1 MSVLQNG
8 PKGARWASFGFAI
21 TVFGLLP
28 TEVGYQDIGAL
39 LARQPGV
46 TARWQKQTLA
56 SPFGTIHA
64 ATFSFPR
71 PIGASIPR
79 APAMQSASL
88 QSGGADTTGSLS
100 RNPLGNVIRPPQAH
114 EFPTVDRTA
123 KGNRLSTKGDRLLSA
138 KGDRLWVKR
147 PEAEIAGIPS
157 QVLPEDEAGVAGP
170 PDEPIANEI
179 REDLN
184 IKVETTRSGAPL
196 DPELEAALKAAPLPQ
211 YRAPRSGTDAQ
222 ATKDEAERNAL
233 PPKDPFAV
241 QTAHLYFGQSSF
253 GNLGG
258 ALERWQP
265 GEEPRLIMP
274 GDVDTDLKQ
283 TAPVGGTPGE
293 GATIAPKGEVTS
305 QPQRPKSP
313 AERLGL
319 DAKAYAKASKC
330 LAEAVYF
337 EARGE
342 PVRGQIAVAQV
353 VVNRAFSG
361 YYPETVCGVVYQ
373 NSHRYLACQFT
384 FACDGVRDV
393 VTEPEQWDRAKKVAR
408 EMLDGRLWLPEVNR
422 STHYHAT
429 YVRPYWVREM
439 KKMYKTGLHVFY
451 RPSRWGDGSEV
462 PSWSTAEET
471 AEIAAKL

>member
-1 MSVLQNG
+1 MSVLQNR
-8 PKGARWASFGFAI
+8 PKGARWASFGFAV

-28 TEVGYQDIGAL
+28 SEIGYQDIAAL

-46 TARWQKQTLA
+46 AERWQKHALA

-71 PIGASIPR
+71 PIGSSIPR
-79 APAMQSASL
+79 APGVQLASL
-88 QSGGADTTGSLS
+88 RGEGGDVTGSIS
-100 RNPLGNVIRPPQAH
+100 RNPLGQVIRPPQPH
-114 EFPTVDRTA
+114 EFPLVDRTA
-123 KGNRLSTKGDRLLSA
+123 KGDRLSSKGDRLQTKPLETTPLET
-138 KGDRLWVKR
+138 KPL
-147 PEAEIAGIPS
+147 EAVVAVIPQ
-157 QVLPEDEAGVAGP
+157 QVLPEDEAVAIP
-170 PDEPIANEI
+170 AAPATEPI
-179 REDLN
+179 EDMN
-184 IKVETTRSGAPL
+184 IKPATASSSVPL
-196 DPELEAALKAAPLPQ
+196 DPELEAALKSAPLPQ
-211 YRAPRSGTDAQ
+211 YHASQNIGADVRAGRG
-222 ATKDEAERNAL
+222 EAERDAL
-233 PPKDPFAV
+233 PPKDQFAI
-241 QTAHLYFGQSSF
+241 QTTHLYFGQSSL

-258 ALERWQP
+258 SLERWLP
-265 GEEPRLIMP
+265 GEEPRLVMP
-274 GDVDTDLKQ
+274 GEVDTDLKQ
-283 TAPVGGTPGE
+283 SAALPGAAGE
-293 GATIAPKGEVTS
+293 GSTVAPKGEVTA
-305 QPQRPKSP
+305 QPQRPQSP
-313 AERLGL
+313 AERLSL
-319 DAKAYAKASKC
+319 DAKNYAKALKC
-330 LAEAVYF
+330 LSEAVYF

-353 VVNRAFSG
+353 VVNRTFSG
-361 YYPETVCGVVYQ
+361 YYPATVCGVVYQ

-393 VTEPEQWDRAKKVAR
+393 VTEPEQWDRAKKIAK

-462 PSWSTAEET
+462 PSWGNAEET

>member
-8 PKGARWASFGFAI
+8 PRGARWASFGFAV

-28 TEVGYQDIGAL
+28 TEIGYQDIAAL

-46 TARWQKQTLA
+46 TQRWQKHALA

-64 ATFSFPR
+64 ATFSLPR
-71 PIGASIPR
+71 PIGSSIPR
-79 APAMQSASL
+79 APGVQLASL
-88 QSGGADTTGSLS
+88 NSTASDVTGSIA
-100 RNPLGNVIRPPQAH
+100 RNPLGNVIRPPQPH
-114 EFPTVDRTA
+114 EFPLVDRTA
-123 KGNRLSTKGDRLLSA
+123 KGDRLSSLSSKGDRLQ
-138 KGDRLWVKR
+138 VKQ
-147 PEAEIAGIPS
+147 PETGIAIIP
-157 QVLPEDEAGVAGP
+157 QQILPEDEASAAPAVP
-170 PDEPIANEI
+170 ANEPVANEAA
-179 REDLN
+179 EDPNVKLESA
-184 IKVETTRSGAPL
+184 KAAAPL
-196 DPELEAALKAAPLPQ
+196 DPELEAALKSAPLPQ
-211 YRAPRSGTDAQ
+211 YH
-222 ATKDEAERNAL
+222 ATKAIGPDARLPKDDAERDAL
-233 PPKDPFAV
+233 PPKDQFSI
-241 QTAHLYFGQSSF
+241 QTAHLYFGHSSL
-253 GNLGG
+253 GNPGG

-265 GEEPRLIMP
+265 GEEPRLVLP
-274 GDVDTDLKQ
+274 GELDTDLKQ
-283 TAPVGGTPGE
+283 SAPLGGVPEE
-293 GATIAPKGEVTS
+293 GSTVAPKGEVTG

-319 DAKAYAKASKC
+319 DAKGYEKASKC

-361 YYPETVCGVVYQ
+361 YYPSTVCGVVYQ

-393 VTEPEQWDRAKKVAR
+393 VTEPEQWDRARKVAK

-462 PSWSTAEET
+462 PSWGTAEET

>member
-8 PKGARWASFGFAI
+8 PRGARWASFGFAV
-21 TVFGLLP
+21 TVFSLLP
-28 TEVGYQDIGAL
+28 TEVGYQDIAAL

-46 TARWQKQTLA
+46 TERWQKHALA
-56 SPFGTIHA
+56 SPLGTIHA
-64 ATFSFPR
+64 ATFSLPR
-71 PIGASIPR
+71 PIGSSIPR
-79 APAMQSASL
+79 AAAVHLANLRS
-88 QSGGADTTGSLS
+88 TGSDVTGS
-100 RNPLGNVIRPPQAH
+100 IARNPLGNVIRPPQPH
-114 EFPTVDRTA
+114 EFPTVNRTA
-123 KGNRLSTKGDRLLSA
+123 KGDRLSSLSSKGDRLLV
-138 KGDRLWVKR
+138 RL
-147 PEAEIAGIPS
+147 PEVGPAVVL
-157 QVLPEDEAGVAGP
+157 QRVLPEDEVAAP
-170 PDEPIANEI
+170 VNEPVANEPAQRLYI
-179 REDLN
+179 TPEAAA
-184 IKVETTRSGAPL
+184 APL
-196 DPELEAALKAAPLPQ
+196 DPELADALKSAPLPQ
-211 YRAPRSGTDAQ
+211 YHVSPGIGAAARAPRD
-222 ATKDEAERNAL
+222 DAERDAL
-233 PPKDPFAV
+233 PPKDQFSV
-241 QTAHLYFGQSSF
+241 QTAHLYFGHSSL
-253 GNLGG
+253 GSLGG
-258 ALERWQP
+258 SLERWQP
-265 GEEPRLIMP
+265 GEEPRLVMP
-274 GDVDTDLKQ
+274 GEVDSDLKQ
-283 TAPVGGTPGE
+283 SASLGGAAGE
-293 GATIAPKGEVTS
+293 GSTVAPKGEVTA
-305 QPQRPKSP
+305 QPQRTKSP

-319 DAKAYAKASKC
+319 DAKAYEKASKC

-384 FACDGVRDV
+384 FACDRVRDV
-393 VTEPEQWDRAKKVAR
+393 VTEPEQWDRARKIAK

-462 PSWSTAEET
+462 PSWGTAEET